1 MPYFPVGTLSPL
13 RPGSWPASPGRP
25 TTPQLEDDEYTDE
38 DDLDMPLLQ
47 RDPLKYFLTP
57 ATPEDED
64 LEFQFDFDAGIED
77 ANKPQ
82 EIIRS
87 VSPSTLDGL
96 KSYKPKGKFSGS
108 KNKNNTGASTDCAII
123 DSDSDD
129 DESYTY
135 FRPSKSSPLGLP
147 DLGIDRPR
155 SAGSVESML
164 SPDSFHV
171 GSLRGRPVKRFA
183 PPPPLPLPLS
193 PSSLTSPTHHAGANS
208 RRSLGH
214 ARSRSAPLLR
224 RHSWRE
230 PSPDVWSIEEE
241 PEKETLSERGLST
254 EDLEAYFHQE
264 GRSAPMQIPVAAN
277 GKPIKKVRF
286 VLPGVESYH

>member
-1 MPYFPVGTLSPL
+1 MPYFPTSTLSPL

-25 TTPQLEDDEYTDE
+25 TTPQLDEDEFTDE

-47 RDPLKYFLTP
+47 RDPLRYFLTP

-96 KSYKPKGKFSGS
+96 KSYKAKGKGD
-108 KNKNNTGASTDCAII
+108 KKNNNSQHDCAIL

-129 DESYTY
+129 DEDYVR
-135 FRPSKSSPLGLP
+135 FRPSKSLPLGLP
-147 DLGIDRPR
+147 DLGIERPR
-155 SAGSVESML
+155 SAGASPGSGSSLESML

-171 GSLRGRPVKRFA
+171 GSLRGRPSKRFA
-183 PPPPLPLPLS
+183 PPP
-193 PSSLTSPTHHAGANS
+193 S
-208 RRSLGH
+208 RRTFGH
-214 ARSRSAPLLR
+214 TRSRSVPLLR

-254 EDLEAYFHQE
+254 EDLEAYFQE
-264 GRSAPMQIPVAAN
+264 HKTAPMQIPTVA

-286 VLPGVESYH
+286 VLPGRESYH

>member
-87 VSPSTLDGL
+87 YVLL
-96 KSYKPKGKFSGS
+96 
-108 KNKNNTGASTDCAII
+108 ASA
-123 DSDSDD
+123 
-129 DESYTY
+129 
-135 FRPSKSSPLGLP
+135 
-147 DLGIDRPR
+147 
-155 SAGSVESML
+155 A
-164 SPDSFHV
+164 
-171 GSLRGRPVKRFA
+171 
-183 PPPPLPLPLS
+183 
-193 PSSLTSPTHHAGANS
+193 
-208 RRSLGH
+208 
-214 ARSRSAPLLR
+214 
-224 RHSWRE
+224 
-230 PSPDVWSIEEE
+230 
-241 PEKETLSERGLST
+241 
-254 EDLEAYFHQE
+254 
-264 GRSAPMQIPVAAN
+264 VAAAHSLQTV
-277 GKPIKKVRF
+277 PID
-286 VLPGVESYH
+286 PPND